1 MEQYLGNYDYYVEK
15 RKQLQLM
22 EEAQKIQPEVNK
34 TRLKQERRK
43 ERENRQI
50 LREQENKVKTLENEI
65 EDLERAIADYEAIM
79 CQPSF
84 YEDSDNVLAITK
96 EYESAKKKLK
106 DTMHLWE
113 ENMLILEDMK
123 KE

>member
-1 MEQYLGNYDYYVEK
+1 M
-15 RKQLQLM
+15 
-22 EEAQKIQPEVNK
+22 
-34 TRLKQERRK
+34 
-43 ERENRQI
+43 
-50 LREQENKVKTLENEI
+50 KTLENEI

-84 YEDSDNVLAITK
+84 YEDSDTVLAITK
-96 EYESAKKKLK
+96 EYESAKKLK